1 MGDYYDILI
10 IGAGV
15 SGASIAAELS
25 PTCRVAML
33 EMEARPGYHSTGRSA
48 AAFIPSYGLECDV
61 LRPLTLASASFFKT
75 NASGAVAMNFLK
87 RRGLVTIASD
97 GAVSDVPALCKALSE
112 RIPGG
117 VSPISH
123 EQALALLPS
132 LKPGWSSNA
141 TYEPDVFDMDVDA
154 IHQFFLAAA
163 RRYGGELF
171 CNARVTGLTHVDGLW
186 QVETET
192 RLFKARTI
200 VNAAG
205 AWASAIGVLAG
216 AIDCG
221 LTPMRRT
228 ALTFSLTEGLSP
240 DDWPLVLEHTGS
252 FYLKP
257 DAGQVLLSLAD
268 ETPSAPCD
276 AQPEELDIAL
286 AVHNMQQAFDID
298 VRRINHSWAGLRT
311 FTSDRVPVFGYDPE
325 MPSFFWAVG
334 HGGHGIQIAPA
345 AARVCGALIN
355 NQPIPVDILELG
367 FDQNLSSPARFATQK
382 TRMQTLN

>member
-1 MGDYYDILI
+1 VGDCYDVII

-25 PTCRVAML
+25 SARRVALL
-33 EMEARPGYHSTGRSA
+33 EMEAQPGYHSTGRSA
-48 AAFIPSYGLECDV
+48 AAFIPSYGVECDV
-61 LRPLTLASASFFKT
+61 LRPLTLASAPFFQT
-75 NASGAVAMNFLK
+75 NASGAVAVDFLK

-117 VSPISH
+117 VSPISRD
-123 EQALALLPS
+123 QALALLPS
-132 LKPGWSSNA
+132 LKSGWSSSA

-154 IHQFFLAAA
+154 IHQFFLATA
-163 RRYGGELF
+163 RRHGGELF
-171 CNARVTGLTHVDGLW
+171 CNAAVKGLNYVDGLW
-186 QVETET
+186 HVETESS
-192 RLFKARTI
+192 LFKARTI

-205 AWASAIGVLAG
+205 AWSGAIGALAG

-228 ALTFSLTEGLSP
+228 ALTFSLTEGESP
-240 DDWPLVLEHTGS
+240 DDWPLVLEYGGS

-325 MPSFFWAVG
+325 MPSFFWAAG

-355 NQPIPVDILELG
+355 NQPIPIDILELG
-367 FDQNLSSPARFATQK
+367 FDQNLSSPTRFVAQK
-382 TRMQTLN
+382 NRKQTLN